1 MAVQIRWYIENVMT
15 RSSENGSALPVSEP
29 LKGAALRVFEAARDL
44 FYQRGIRA
52 VGVEEIVVEA
62 GVTKPSLY
70 RNFASKDDLIVAC
83 LEQFTKEG
91 FEKMD
96 AVIDAAGD
104 EPRDQLRAIIAY
116 KAADMAQPGFRG
128 CAISNTAVEF
138 PEPGHRGRQ
147 AIEDCKI
154 RFRERL
160 VQLTRNMKSREPE
173 ALADGLILLI
183 EGAYSTYHVFGSQGP
198 GQSLVRAADALID
211 CYRPHA
217 ELLSEDARP

>member
-1 MAVQIRWYIENVMT
+1 MTKIVESDAVPETAV
-15 RSSENGSALPVSEP
+15 P

-52 VGVEEIVVEA
+52 VGVDEIVCEA

-70 RNFASKDDLIVAC
+70 RSFASKDDLIVAC
-83 LEQFTKEG
+83 LEEFTKEG
-91 FEKMD
+91 FEKMES
-96 AVIDAAGD
+96 VIAAAGSD
-104 EPRDQLRAIIAY
+104 PRDRLRAVIAY
-116 KAADMAQPGFRG
+116 KAADMAEPGFRG

-147 AIEDCKI
+147 AIEHCKI
-154 RFRERL
+154 QFRERL
-160 VQLTRNMKSREPE
+160 VELTRDMKAREPE

-198 GQSLVRAADALID
+198 AQSLVRAADALID
-211 CYRPHA
+211 CYRPNN
-217 ELLSEDARP
+217 